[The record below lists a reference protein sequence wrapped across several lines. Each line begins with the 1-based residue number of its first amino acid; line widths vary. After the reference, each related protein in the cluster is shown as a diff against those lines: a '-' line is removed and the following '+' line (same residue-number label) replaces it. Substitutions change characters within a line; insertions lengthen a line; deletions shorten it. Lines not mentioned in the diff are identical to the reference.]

1 MTCWRPATG
10 VDLISL
16 EDRLPPSK
24 KIVTA
29 WLPDRGGACYMIV
42 DRCRKRNFKRKPPII
57 Y

>member
-1 MTCWRPATG
+1 MKDWKPASKI
-10 VDLISL
+10 DLVAL

-29 WLPDRGGACYMIV
+29 WLPGVGAVYKIV
-42 DRCRKRNFKRKPPII
+42 HTGHKRNFRRRPPVV